1 MGVVK
6 RTKTAGEGYDQPNDG
21 SQVREKHDTYVKGS
35 IFWPFF
41 HFNLCLCRSPYK
53 SEATQVEIELIG
65 RVDGRTFDE
74 RKLEF
79 EVGEGL
85 NVNIPRSDL
94 KFFDHNCTNF
104 L

>member
-21 SQVREKHDTYVKGS
+21 SQVGKDYGYRKRTLIKPSDH
-35 IFWPFF
+35 
-41 HFNLCLCRSPYK
+41 
-53 SEATQVEIELIG
+53 QVEIELIG
-65 RVDGRTFDE
+65 RVGERTFDE

-85 NVNIPRSDL
+85 NVNIPRLDRIMFA
-94 KFFDHNCTNF
+94 FFV
-104 L
+104 

>member
-21 SQVREKHDTYVKGS
+21 SQVGKDYGYRKRTLIKPSDH
-35 IFWPFF
+35 
-41 HFNLCLCRSPYK
+41 
-53 SEATQVEIELIG
+53 QVEIELIG
-65 RVDGRTFDE
+65 RVGERTFDE

-85 NVNIPRSDL
+85 NVNIPRLDRIM
-94 KFFDHNCTNF
+94 FAF
-104 L
+104 LFNLLY